1 MVKVVS
7 GFVTRASAG
16 SGAVAIA
23 KAAAARRQNVRNRE
37 FIFLLLEL
45 VPISAELFSSGVF
58 RLFNQHIELR
68 AEGGDVLIGHRRDV
82 DRRRVVGFQRT
93 HA

>member
-7 GFVTRASAG
+7 GFVARASAG

-23 KAAAARRQNVRNRE
+23 KAAAARQQNVRNGE
-37 FIFLLLEL
+37 FIFLLLEII
-45 VPISAELFSSGVF
+45 PGSAALFSFSPL